1 MGNCKILA
9 SLIVVLSVASPA
21 WSQLIPEKS
30 PRNATL
36 AESLVAQSQ
45 ELTSKIAQARS
56 QGKDTNVAE
65 AERTEGERAM
75 QQGNEREA
83 LRHFQAGEQALGMS
97 ESQHAKAPSESR

>member
-1 MGNCKILA
+1 MGNCKMLA

-21 WSQLIPEKS
+21 WNQLIPQKS
-30 PRNATL
+30 PRNATS

-65 AERTEGERAM
+65 AERTEGEKAI

-83 LRHFQAGEQALGMS
+83 LRHFQSGEQALGMS